1 MHKRQL
7 LSQNGLPHGLQLL
20 LPNGNSS
27 LVSSFL
33 CHSTIFVSFLKKKI
47 GAVDVALI
55 SAIKLPVED
64 FRRQL
69 AQGRVQFVP
78 RLTNASAVVLAET
91 AWTMTAI

>member
-1 MHKRQL
+1 MEIVHYFPPSCATAQ
-7 LSQNGLPHGLQLL
+7 
-20 LPNGNSS
+20 
-27 LVSSFL
+27 FL
-33 CHSTIFVSFLKKKI
+33 ILFLKKKI
-47 GAVDVALI
+47 GAVNAAPI
-55 SAIKLPVED
+55 SAIKLPVAD